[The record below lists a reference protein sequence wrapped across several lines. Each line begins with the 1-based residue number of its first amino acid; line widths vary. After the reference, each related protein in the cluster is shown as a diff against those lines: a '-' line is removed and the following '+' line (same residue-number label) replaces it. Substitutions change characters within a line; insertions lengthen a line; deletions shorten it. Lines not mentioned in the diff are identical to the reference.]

1 MSHLLRYNNYINS
14 LNQKKDVILSGRD
27 SMFRK
32 LFNRWTGP
40 KERIRMKLIV
50 GLGNPGKQFEKTRH
64 NIGFEVIDELAN
76 QLSIPLN
83 QSKFKGLFGIGF
95 HNGEKVILLKPLTF
109 MNLSGES
116 IRAVMDYYQIDI
128 EDFVVIYDDLDLP
141 VGKIRLRQ
149 KGSPGGHNGI
159 KSTVAHLGTQE
170 FNRIRIGIDR
180 PTSGMK
186 VPDYV
191 LGRFHDDEQ
200 PLTKE
205 AVQKSTDACK
215 TWLERPFL
223 QVMNEFNQ

>member
-1 MSHLLRYNNYINS
+1 VGE
-14 LNQKKDVILSGRD
+14 KKML
-27 SMFRK
+27 RK

-50 GLGNPGKQFEKTRH
+50 GLGNPGKQYENTRH

-76 QLSIPLN
+76 QLDIPLN

-95 HNGEKVILLKPLTF
+95 YKGEKVVLLKPLTY

-116 IRAVMDYYQIDI
+116 IRAIMDYYQIEV

-149 KGSPGGHNGI
+149 KGSAGGHNGI

-180 PTSGMK
+180 PRNGMK

-191 LGRFHDDEQ
+191 LGRFSEEDI
-200 PLTKE
+200 PLTRE
-205 AVQKSTDACK
+205 AVKKSAEACK
-215 TWLERPFL
+215 TWLEKAFL